1 MNPFSFCL
9 LRLWWCV
16 RAGVHE
22 GALKDQWEREEE
34 LEVAEMVK
42 RHEAE
47 MRQAGVKEEEMDVDQ
62 TQTGA
67 TPVRHPAHPDETP
80 PMPPSSQGDWEQAGA
95 TMQDLHQTDASPQPV
110 TPPRFAEEPEDR
122 ESGFEGG
129 VEGEVP
135 PEEGKE
141 LRRRSAERRRLSEE
155 RQRQEREAAEVLLRR
170 ARSESASRFVSA
182 KVKSSEQ
189 RRETMQEK
197 AMGVRSPAGAQPGS
211 AKTSELTKAGA
222 LNRRQAQNLTASQRR
237 EESRQRFR
245 LGFASCEEQEAE
257 GRRNIGNEESIQG
270 RETILLHAT
279 SERCLLLLIIL

>member
-1 MNPFSFCL
+1 MNPS
-9 LRLWWCV
+9 
-16 RAGVHE
+16 
-22 GALKDQWEREEE
+22 
-34 LEVAEMVK
+34 
-42 RHEAE
+42 
-47 MRQAGVKEEEMDVDQ
+47 
-62 TQTGA
+62 
-67 TPVRHPAHPDETP
+67 
-80 PMPPSSQGDWEQAGA
+80 
-95 TMQDLHQTDASPQPV
+95 
-110 TPPRFAEEPEDR
+110 
-122 ESGFEGG
+122 
-129 VEGEVP
+129 
-135 PEEGKE
+135 
-141 LRRRSAERRRLSEE
+141 
-155 RQRQEREAAEVLLRR
+155 AEVLLRR